1 MRFNFENALC
11 FGKVLVTSCLALGV
25 AITTRHGALE
35 RENEGNHGTELQPAF
50 ERKFSIKCLQFYL
63 SSGLWILSF
72 PFVFIVLN
80 ILRICNSPLLQ

>member
-1 MRFNFENALC
+1 MLGEGLSNCPRHVSRSFLEAIMRFNFENALC

-63 SSGLWILSF
+63 SSGL
-72 PFVFIVLN
+72 
-80 ILRICNSPLLQ
+80 